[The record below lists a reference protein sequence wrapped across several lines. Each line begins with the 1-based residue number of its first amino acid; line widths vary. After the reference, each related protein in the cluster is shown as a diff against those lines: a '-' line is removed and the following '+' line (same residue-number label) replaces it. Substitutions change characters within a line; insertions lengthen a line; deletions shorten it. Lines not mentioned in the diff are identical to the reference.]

1 MNDKANVLAAFT
13 FIAFFLL
20 LGPFVWHCRCK
31 NIPAI
36 CLIFWLLFN
45 NIVGFINSLIWSGP
59 GEHQTWDGKGYCDV
73 VTTLEA
79 GASCGK
85 VCAISA
91 LALNLYMILQAK
103 SPTFV
108 TERSARRLLINLAM
122 CLITPVFVMST
133 NFIIRK
139 SRYVL
144 FRYRGCTTLYDSS
157 AVSVALFF
165 LWNLVWAIIAFVLSI
180 MTLYKYFERK
190 KDVTDILRCT
200 NSGLSFK
207 KFARLLIFN
216 VLIAVVMIP
225 VTVYYFSRNVSG
237 VHGKFEW
244 SKAHELW
251 NVILFFD
258 NGYQIVYDR
267 WVEVALAI
275 VTFLLFGLGSDAI
288 LMYKTG
294 FLKVGI
300 GKLLPQKKPAASP
313 LEGIGRTLPSPTAK
327 SVLSKMSTQTRVD
340 SNVSNNFHKMTDE
353 EKDIGNDIH
362 ISIDED
368 LPTEISS
375 DQSSRRQEVSSQ
387 TPQESQE
394 FQGDF
399 LEYLQQLNNNY
410 EGVGH
415 IMNINEESPNIGYSY
430 KIKHKP
436 DSSNDVFNKV

>member
-31 NIPAI
+31 NIPTI

-45 NIVGFINSLIWSGP
+45 NLVGFINSLIWSGP
-59 GEHQTWDGKGYCDV
+59 GEHQTWDGKVYCDI

-103 SPTFV
+103 SSTFV
-108 TERSARRLLINLAM
+108 AEKSLRRLLINLAM
-122 CLITPVFVMST
+122 CLITPIFVMST

-144 FRYRGCTTLYDSS
+144 LRYRGCTTLYDSS

-165 LWNLVWAIIAFVLSI
+165 LWNLVWAIVSFVLSI

-190 KDVTDILRCT
+190 RDVTDILRCT

-216 VLIAVVMIP
+216 ILIAVVMIP

-244 SKAHELW
+244 SNAHELW

-258 NGYQIVYDR
+258 YGYQIVYDR

-288 LMYKTG
+288 QMYKTG
-294 FLKVGI
+294 FLKVGL
-300 GKLLPQKKPAASP
+300 GKLLPQKKAAATP
-313 LEGIGRTLPSPTAK
+313 LEGVGRTLPSPMTRT
-327 SVLSKMSTQTRVD
+327 LSKMSTETRVD
-340 SNVSNNFHKMTDE
+340 SNVSDNFYKMGDE
-353 EKDIGNDIH
+353 EKDIGHNIH
-362 ISIDED
+362 IGVDED
-368 LPTEISS
+368 ILTETSS
-375 DQSSRRQEVSSQ
+375 NDSSQ
-387 TPQESQE
+387 QKEVYSQIPKDSKQLQE
-394 FQGDF
+394 GF
-399 LEYLQQLNNNY
+399 LEYLKQLNNEY
-410 EGVGH
+410 EGVEH

-436 DSSNDVFNKV
+436 DTSNDAFNKV